1 MLQKHTYFATGWTVF
16 QGITF
21 SLLFREQRK
30 INLFILPFSVSLSAF
45 VQRSNDLASLCY
57 FFNVLHDLWKIRI
70 KMFSPSQFF
79 FICTTVNTS
88 LFTHVHPPLL
98 FVKS

>member
-30 INLFILPFSVSLSAF
+30 INVFILPFSVSLSAF
-45 VQRSNDLASLCY
+45 VTKKQ
-57 FFNVLHDLWKIRI
+57 
-70 KMFSPSQFF
+70 
-79 FICTTVNTS
+79 
-88 LFTHVHPPLL
+88 
-98 FVKS
+98 